1 MIIILILITVFLIR
15 FFIKYRHKIKNL
27 NTVKWSPL
35 REMCYLLYS
44 FVFYSLVFVMFYPVM
59 DYSDSL
65 ILIPLGFTTFFYLL
79 DIALTYLI
87 KNQKKLFVVQNIVL
101 FFVLI
106 IVLNE
111 TGVLFYL
118 GLDFYL

>member
-1 MIIILILITVFLIR
+1 M
-15 FFIKYRHKIKNL
+15 FF
-27 NTVKWSPL
+27 
-35 REMCYLLYS
+35 
-44 FVFYSLVFVMFYPVM
+44 PVM
-59 DYSDSL
+59 DYSHSL

-87 KNQKKLFVVQNIVL
+87 KNQKRLFVVQNIVL